1 MQKALPA
8 KSWFLC
14 LGALGASV
22 LLCATAAQAKVSAA
36 EAERLGKDL
45 TCIGAEKA
53 GNKDGS
59 IPAFSGKWLGT
70 PPGIPYRPH
79 VGQFSPD
86 PYANEKPL
94 FVITADNMALKFV
107 RWLRKML

>member
-94 FVITADNMALKFV
+94 FVITADNIAMKFV